1 VKYGAEAGRAAIALF
16 LAGALWLIV
25 SAEESIASWVPVR
38 VSLTLDTAI
47 ILVESPPQVRAFV
60 VGRRRDLFKLVAS
73 PLELQRAVTQNN
85 QDSVSIELREQDLTV
100 PAGSDIAIRDLDPRL
115 LTFRLRRKDGAPV
128 HRPPQ

>member
-1 VKYGAEAGRAAIALF
+1 MKYGAEAGRAAIALF

>member
-1 VKYGAEAGRAAIALF
+1 MKYAPEVGRAAIAFF
-16 LAGALWLIV
+16 LASSLWLIV
-25 SAEESIASWVPVR
+25 SAEESIASWVPVQ

-47 ILVESPPQVRAFV
+47 TLVESPPVVRAFV

-73 PLELQRAVTQNN
+73 PLTLQRAVTQNDR
-85 QDSVSIELREQDLTV
+85 DSVSIELREQELTV
-100 PAGSDIAIRDLDPRL
+100 PPGSGIAVRDLDPRL

>member
-1 VKYGAEAGRAAIALF
+1 VKYGAEAGRAAIAVF
-16 LAGALWLIV
+16 LAGGLWLIV

-38 VSLTLDTAI
+38 VALTLDTAI
-47 ILVESPPQVRAFV
+47 ALVGQPPVVRAFV

-73 PLELQRAVTQNN
+73 PLTLQRAVAQNDR
-85 QDSVSIELREQDLTV
+85 DSVSIELREQDLTV
-100 PAGSDIAIRDLDPRL
+100 PAGSDIAVRDLDPRL